1 MFYVTFSYIY
11 RSNLFNIFLIIEKQG
26 EYETIF
32 KKLLKTK
39 KKKYIKRSASIVD
52 ITYFMI
58 DITYS
63 K

>member
-1 MFYVTFSYIY
+1 MFYVIFSYIY
-11 RSNLFNIFLIIEKQG
+11 RSNLFNVFLIIEKQG

-39 KKKYIKRSASIVD
+39 KKKNIKRSASIVD

>member
-1 MFYVTFSYIY
+1 MFYVIFSYIY
-11 RSNLFNIFLIIEKQG
+11 RSNLFNVFLIIEKQG

-39 KKKYIKRSASIVD
+39 KKKNIKRSAAMVD